1 MCVCTRVSVYNWHWV
16 VASGIFIKSII
27 RTAIAKFQLKA
38 AYHFFRCSIL
48 FLFLCCRLR
57 FYRPA
62 ACLPAC
68 LSLVQPLSHPHRI
81 PCAMVSFSELM
92 IYHFR
97 TTKNFSLSIHIYK
110 YIYGFFSR
118 LSVFV
123 SSSLVFLLY
132 CALVKLNYWYSQQSV
147 SVRVL
152 CGTTK
157 NRFPIFSL
165 HTQKMKKRRTK
176 KIFPHTNRTSN
187 GSWSIDSIRRR
198 FFVVVSFCFSFA

>member
-1 MCVCTRVSVYNWHWV
+1 MLPPAFPSPGC
-16 VASGIFIKSII
+16 
-27 RTAIAKFQLKA
+27 
-38 AYHFFRCSIL
+38 
-48 FLFLCCRLR
+48 LR
-57 FYRPA
+57 

-68 LSLVQPLSHPHRI
+68 LSLVQSLSHPHQI

-97 TTKNFSLSIHIYK
+97 TTKNFSLSRFIY
-110 YIYGFFSR
+110 INIFMVFFFFCS

-147 SVRVL
+147 SVRVM
-152 CGTTK
+152 CATTK

-165 HTQKMKKRRTK
+165 NAQKMKKRRTK
-176 KIFPHTNRTSN
+176 KKKKYFPTRIVHQIAVDQLTASER
-187 GSWSIDSIRRR
+187 
-198 FFVVVSFCFSFA
+198 VPFCFSFA